1 MATWVFILAMN
12 AVDLSNF
19 LVEGAIAAIGGAA
32 VSLLVPSLM
41 VRRPTD
47 ARASPSVTGSE
58 PPRQPLD
65 HAPDKA
71 RRLGPRLALL
81 PRLGSLVPVF
91 VAERAHR
98 RGHEDI
104 RAQERPRVP
113 FCTPGLWSA
122 HVAPS

>member
-1 MATWVFILAMN
+1 MLVMN

-32 VSLLVPSLM
+32 VRPS
-41 VRRPTD
+41 RPVAQLRPPID
-47 ARASPSVTGSE
+47 ARSSPSVTGSE